1 MATVFFNSR
10 NPLAV
15 PLFSLATLLLADG
28 ALSGSLP
35 SLAIGLISLAAALAS
50 QHRLANH
57 S

>member
-1 MATVFFNSR
+1 MAMLFFNSR

-15 PLFSLATLLLADG
+15 PLFALAILLLADG
-28 ALSGSLP
+28 ALSRSLP

-50 QHRLANH
+50 RSSAANN